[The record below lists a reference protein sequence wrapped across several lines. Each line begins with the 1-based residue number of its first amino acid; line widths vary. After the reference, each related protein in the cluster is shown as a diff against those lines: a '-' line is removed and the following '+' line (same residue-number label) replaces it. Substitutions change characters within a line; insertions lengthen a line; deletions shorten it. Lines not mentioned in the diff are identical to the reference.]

1 MTSRLFPPPKKKIT
15 RPKNM
20 GSRKLAVKFL
30 EGEKMSGVIFFFK
43 PQILKNFWR
52 FSVGTE
58 VWRTARPRGAFLE
71 SLEIFF
77 CGWEMDDEVLKKPDE
92 TWDMYIYI
100 YTWYKYRTVYSMLF
114 YSNSNSNSNSNSIL
128 FYSATLYDSWYCLLY
143 CIRIMTIRI
152 KYDFHLY
159 YIWILIVYCLY
170 L

>member
-1 MTSRLFPPPKKKIT
+1 
-15 RPKNM
+15 M
-20 GSRKLAVKFL
+20 GSRKLAEIFIGWKNVRVFFFFLQTTNPKDFL
-30 EGEKMSGVIFFFK
+30 EIF
-43 PQILKNFWR
+43 
-52 FSVGTE
+52 VGTE

-71 SLEIFF
+71 SLETFF

-152 KYDFHLY
+152 KYDFISIIFGY
-159 YIWILIVYCLY
+159 
-170 L
+170 